1 MNKIQKETEAK
12 AESEKKTT
20 KNVVAVLNDKA
31 EMDCD
36 GEEQKR
42 RQEAAEDVGQS
53 FKECWRRGRALL

>member
-1 MNKIQKETEAK
+1 M
-12 AESEKKTT
+12 
-20 KNVVAVLNDKA
+20 AVLNDKA

-53 FKECWRRGRALL
+53 FKECWRRGRALLWKGSS